1 MKTRVITV
9 ATDPGRV
16 QLRFRET
23 TGRFGVPVEEL
34 GSGSSF
40 GGKGWRIRRIWEA
53 LNSLGE
59 GYTHVLYTDSYDVV
73 FMAGLDEIEHRF
85 GEFGHP
91 WVFGAERVC
100 SPTPEIARL
109 YPPSPTPYKF
119 LNAGGW
125 MGEIQYV
132 LGWFRRMGLGNVPDS
147 FHDQAF
153 FSALCLTIPTAVKLD
168 YYQKL
173 FFNACKAEGDLKVGR
188 LNKRVS
194 VVSTGSYPSIVHG
207 NGKFDLEQLF

>member
-1 MKTRVITV
+1 MRTRVVTV
-9 ATDPGRV
+9 ATDVERVYPRFKETAGR
-16 QLRFRET
+16 L
-23 TGRFGVPVEEL
+23 GVEVEHL
-34 GSGSSF
+34 GVGERF
-40 GGKGWRIRRIWEA
+40 GGKGWRLKKIWEE
-53 LNSLGE
+53 LNRLPGE
-59 GYTHVLYTDSYDVV
+59 FTHILYLDSHDVV

-100 SPTPEIARL
+100 SPVPEMARL

-125 MGEIQYV
+125 MGEIEYV

-153 FSALCLTIPTAVKLD
+153 FSSLCLTIPTVVKLD

-173 FFNACKAEGDLKVGR
+173 VFNACKSEGDLRVGR

-194 VVSTGSYPSIVHG
+194 VVSTASYPSIVHG
-207 NGKFDLEQLF
+207 NGRFDLEQLF